1 VPDAGVMVPGAETC
15 VLSAMLD
22 RQAAAIGDRT
32 LIVFDTGESWTY
44 AAARDQARRCA
55 AALARL
61 GIRRGDPVL
70 VWLPN
75 GPQIVRISFA
85 LSYLGAVF
93 VPVNVALR
101 GGMLEHI
108 IANSGARIAI
118 CHASL
123 IERLGVIKT
132 GSLDTIVAIGGA
144 APTAPAGLAIKGE
157 DALESDDS
165 DFPAPVP
172 PVAPWDTAAIFYTSG
187 TTGPSKGV
195 ICPNLH
201 IYAMGPLALRFLTA
215 EDRFLINLPFFHL
228 AGALIPPAVIGVGAS
243 MAMMTNFHT
252 ATFWTEVRRLEG
264 TACYILSTMS
274 SFLMKRPAQEDDA
287 DNPMRCVVQQPLA
300 HDAMAFAKRFGVSV
314 FTQFDMTEMGPPIV
328 SEEIADTSD
337 LPNGYCGR
345 LLEGWPHFEAR
356 IVDDNDVELPAGA
369 VGELVVRSAV
379 PWVVA
384 PGYHRAAE
392 ATAKAWRN
400 GWFHTGDALVRDAS
414 GNFAFVDRIK
424 DSIRRRGENISSSEL
439 EAEVLAHPNVAAAA
453 AVAVRSEHGEDEV
466 LIVVQAKA
474 ALPIDPQELTRFLI
488 PRLPHFAVPRYV
500 RVVDAMPLTPTNKI
514 QKNQLRAEGIVRGT
528 WDREAAGTV
537 LKRDRLQ
544 SSA

>member
-144 APTAPAGLAIKGE
+144 APTAPAGLAMKGE

-201 IYAMGPLALRFLTA
+201 MYAMAWMTFAHIMQTG
-215 EDRFLINLPFFHL
+215 DRFLISLPYFHL
-228 AGALIPPAVIGVGAS
+228 GGALVPHAMIDAGNS
-243 MAMMTNFHT
+243 MAVLTEYRT
-252 ATFWTEVRRLEG
+252 ATFWDDVRKLG
-264 TACYILSTMS
+264 ATGCFLVGAMTN
-274 SFLMKRPAQEDDA
+274 FLMKQEPGPDDA
-287 DNPMRCVVQQPLA
+287 QGPLRFVIQQPLS
-300 HDAMAFAKRFGVSV
+300 HDAIALGKRFGVEV
-314 FTQFDMTEMGPPIV
+314 YTEFDMTEMGPAVI
-328 SEEIADTSD
+328 SEAISEGFDKPS
-337 LPNGYCGR
+337 GYCGR
-345 LLEGWPHFEAR
+345 LREGWPHFDLR
-356 IVDDNDVELPAGA
+356 VVDSNDCEVPPD
-369 VGELVVRSAV
+369 VPGELVARCAV
-379 PWVVA
+379 PWVIS
-384 PGYHRAAE
+384 PGYHKMPE
-392 ATAKAWRN
+392 ATARAWRN
-400 GWFHTGDALVRDAS
+400 GWFHTGDSLSRDS
-414 GNFAFVDRIK
+414 KGNLYFVDRMK
-424 DSIRRRGENISSSEL
+424 DSIRRRGENISSI
-439 EAEVLAHPNVAAAA
+439 EVEEEMLLHPLIAAAA
-453 AVAVRSEHGEDEV
+453 AVAARNEDGEEEV
-466 LIVVQAKA
+466 MIIVQPKA
-474 ALPIDPQELTRFLI
+474 DATVDPIELTRFLM
-488 PRLPHFAVPRYV
+488 PRLPHFAIPRYIRIV
-500 RVVDAMPLTPTNKI
+500 KAMPLTLTNKI
-514 QKNQLRAEGIVRGT
+514 QKSQLRNEGVTSDT
-528 WDREAAGTV
+528 WDRETSGIPV
-537 LKRDRLQ
+537 KRERLQ
-544 SSA
+544 